1 MISGESNESNVA
13 FTIII
18 MIVFAIMALIAT
30 NIPMVKLF
38 DGKDSKPLIS
48 NLCLAGS
55 VTGCAL
61 ALETILS
68 MVFCNYTLNKGSKP
82 DVLLQLALLAAMGI
96 VICAA
101 STVVLLNT
109 KKGGSKIDTALI
121 GGAGLISGGIFVA
134 LGVLAAIWKDDAVH
148 LVAGSTSGF
157 TGVLPSTWALGFII
171 MIIAVGVAIMGAG
184 CAAFV
189 FGDKKK

>member
-1 MISGESNESNVA
+1 
-13 FTIII
+13 
-18 MIVFAIMALIAT
+18 IMALIAT

-121 GGAGLISGGIFVA
+121 GCAGLISGGIFVA